1 MSKKTVQN
9 IASPTSH
16 LNATAKSWLELSDEE
31 RTSKLHS
38 ERWIGYDGAKEII
51 AKLNRLITY
60 PKKRRMPNLLIVGD
74 TNNGK
79 TMIIHRFKEQHPID
93 NNPNGDAKIIPMII
107 VQAPPT
113 ADEGRFYDLILTQ
126 LNAPFKENDRPG
138 KKYIQIV
145 KICQYVGLRIL
156 IIDEIHDIIAG
167 SRSNQRV
174 FRSAIKQLG
183 NDLQI
188 SIVGVGTDAA
198 YNAIQSDDQLANRFE
213 PAILPRWR
221 ISDKLPP
228 TNDPYLKLL
237 TSFERML
244 PLRNPSNLVSKTMAL
259 KLLSMSDGLIG
270 ELSSILTRAAEQAIR
285 NKTEKIDEVTLNE
298 INWIAPPDR
307 SKRTKVTG

>member
-1 MSKKTVQN
+1 MSQKNVQSIVN
-9 IASPTSH
+9 SLSH
-16 LNATAKSWLELSDEE
+16 LNPIAKTWLELSDEE
-31 RTSKLHS
+31 RIFKLRR
-38 ERWIGYDGAKEII
+38 ERWIGYDRAKEVIG
-51 AKLNRLITY
+51 KLNRLITY

-79 TMIIHRFKEQHPID
+79 TMIVNRFKEQHPPDD
-93 NNPNGDAKIIPMII
+93 NPDGDAKIIPVIM

-113 ADEGRFYDLILTQ
+113 ADEGRFYNHTLIQ
-126 LNAPFKENDRPG
+126 LNAPFKETDRPG
-138 KKYIQIV
+138 KKYIQV
-145 KICQYVGLRIL
+145 VTICQRVGLRIL

-213 PAILPRWR
+213 PAILPRWE
-221 ISDKLPP
+221 ISDKQPL
-228 TNDPYLKLL
+228 TKDPYLKLL

-244 PLRNPSNLVSKTMAL
+244 PLHNPSHLASKTIAL
-259 KLLSMSDGLIG
+259 KLLSMTDGLIG
-270 ELSSILTRAAEQAIR
+270 ELSSVLTRAAEQAIK
-285 NKTEKIDEVTLNE
+285 NKREKIDMVTLNE
-298 INWIAPPDR
+298 IDWIAPSDR
-307 SKRTKVTG
+307 SKRTKVIG